1 MNRKQLLSVS
11 GVVILGFMLI
21 YGFTRTTNVASAVNP
36 ADAINSAAQPAR
48 HPGDVSFLT
57 GPNDGEP
64 LGIVQDYLD
73 SHKAE
78 YGLSAADLAD
88 VIVTDQ
94 YTDAHN
100 GVTHIYMRQRHQG
113 IEVASGNLSANVA
126 ADGSIINLYSNFVGN
141 LADAVNTT
149 TASQSQEAAVMA
161 AAEELDL
168 VVSQPLTV
176 LEGPSGPDSRTVLSS
191 GGISARPIPVHL
203 VYEAVEGGLKLA
215 WQMEIE
221 TLDSLHYWVASVDAL
236 DGQSLE
242 KVDLVV
248 NDTFGPAEGQAV
260 SQIEQPA
267 SGSIQ
272 SSTQSQG
279 NAFAPDSYEVFAMPS
294 EYPDDGPRVVAVNP
308 ANLTASPFGWHDTN
322 GAAGAESTLTRGN
335 NVNAYQDQ
343 DDDGNPEPGEQP
355 DGGATLDFTG
365 ALVPLNLAN
374 DPLMYTNAAIT
385 NLFYW
390 NNIIHD
396 VYYQYGF
403 DEASGNFQ
411 FNNYGNGG
419 LGNDEVQAQGQDGG
433 GINNAN
439 FLTLPDGIPGSR
451 MQMYLFDITV
461 PRRDGDLENSIIVHE
476 YGHGISN
483 RITGGPGNVNCL
495 NNNEQMGEG
504 WSDWLAL
511 VLTAKASDTAN
522 TLRGVGTYVLG
533 QPVTG
538 VGIRPAQYTYDMSV
552 NNYTYTNLPIMAVP
566 HGVGFIWAT
575 MTWDMYWNLVTD
587 HGFNPDF
594 YDVWSSGGNN
604 LAIQLIMD
612 GMKLQPC
619 SPGFVDGRNAI
630 LQADVNLT
638 GGVNQCSIWEA
649 FARRGLG
656 FSASQGSNNSTQD
669 GTPAFD
675 LPSACT
681 VGPTPTPTATATTQP
696 TNTPTA
702 TATTM
707 ATATAT
713 NTPEA
718 TPTATAISGPT
729 GVDVTNFGSQSN
741 TGSFIIFAALL
752 LLGLFIAAFFLYRR
766 PADDGR

>member
-1 MNRKQLLSVS
+1 MKKKQLLS
-11 GVVILGFMLI
+11 GLGLVVLGLMLV
-21 YGFTRTTNVASAVNP
+21 YGLTQTTRVVSAVNP
-36 ADAINSAAQPAR
+36 AGENNAVGQIER

-57 GPNDGEP
+57 GPNSGAP
-64 LGIVQDYLD
+64 LEIVQNYLD
-73 SHKAE
+73 SHKAD
-78 YGLSAADLAD
+78 YGLTAADLAD
-88 VIVTDQ
+88 VIVTSE
-94 YTDAHN
+94 YTDDHN
-100 GVTHIYMRQRHQG
+100 GVTHIYMRQRYQG
-113 IEVASGNLSANVA
+113 IEIATANLSANVA
-126 ADGSIINLYSNFVGN
+126 ADGSIINLHSSFVGD
-141 LADAVNTT
+141 LASVVNTT
-149 TASQSQEAAVMA
+149 TADLSAVAAVTA
-161 AAEELDL
+161 VADALGL
-168 VVSQPLTV
+168 VISEPLTV
-176 LEGPSGPDSRTVLSS
+176 LEGGNSPDSYTLLSS
-191 GGISARPIPVHL
+191 GGISARPIPARL
-203 VYEAVEGGLKLA
+203 VYHVGDTGLNLA
-215 WQMEIE
+215 WLSEID
-221 TLDSLHYWVASVDAL
+221 TLDALHYWVTIVDAQNGEAL
-236 DGQSLE
+236 AQ
-242 KVDLVV
+242 VDLVV
-248 NDTFGPAEGQAV
+248 HDSFGPAEGAAASHV
-260 SQIEQPA
+260 GQPA
-267 SGSIQ
+267 GATVN
-272 SSTQSQG
+272 SSTPAQG
-279 NAFAPDSYEVFAMPS
+279 DASAPDQYEVFAMPS
-294 EYPDDGPRVVAVNP
+294 EYPDDGPRVIAVNP
-308 ANLTASPFGWHDTN
+308 ADATASPFGWHDTN
-322 GAAGAESTLTRGN
+322 GAAGAEFTVTRGN

-343 DDDGNPEPGEQP
+343 DNDSNPEPGEQP

-374 DPLMYTNAAIT
+374 DPLTYVNAAVT

-411 FNNYGNGG
+411 VNNYGNGG
-419 LGNDEVQAQGQDGG
+419 LGNDEVQAQAQDGS

-439 FLTLPDGIPGSR
+439 FLTLADGVPGSR
-451 MQMYLFDITV
+451 MQMYLFNVTT
-461 PRRDGDLENSIIVHE
+461 PRRDGDLENSIILHE

-483 RITGGPGNVNCL
+483 RLTGGPANVNCL
-495 NNNEQMGEG
+495 NNSEQMGEG
-504 WSDWLAL
+504 WSDWLGL
-511 VLTAKASDTAN
+511 VLTAKASDTST
-522 TLRGVGTYVLG
+522 TLRGIGTYVLG

-552 NNYTYTNLPIMAVP
+552 NTYTYANLPAMAVP

-656 FSASQGSNNSTQD
+656 FSASQGSSGSTQD

-675 LPSACT
+675 LPSTCT
-681 VGPTPTPTATATTQP
+681 GGPTPTATTAP

-702 TATTM
+702 TATAI

-713 NTPEA
+713 STPEA
-718 TPTATAISGPT
+718 TPTATATSGPT
-729 GVDVTNFGSQSN
+729 GVDVTDFGSPSN
-741 TGSFIIFAALL
+741 TGSFVILAALL
-752 LLGLFIAAFFLYRR
+752 LLGLFVGAFFLYRR